1 MERGKKYDGELSH
14 SVFYPFELYRIKLH
28 YLNNYVKNIKN
39 KMLDKYEE
47 IIYKEIRKEFN
58 QDVDRNH
65 LKLKEYDNFNKVFLK
80 PNRDNSVNFV
90 ECRIEIIQN
99 EDTILDTIKNEENLT
114 KYINENYDPDY
125 SSFQIGKSENYIYEK
140 EGEYKEE
147 KIKLEVENFDEINR
161 IVNDAQDELKEI
173 LAEVKLYYEKMIFK
187 NENDLNEY
195 ILGFY
200 EK

>member
-1 MERGKKYDGELSH
+1 M
-14 SVFYPFELYRIKLH
+14 YRIKLH